1 MLYGV
6 SLGPG
11 DVELLTLK
19 ALRIIEKADEVIA
32 PGKLAADV
40 VEKVRRPRIVEFPMG
55 RSEVVIENLSKELAE
70 RCVREDIAFVALGD
84 VMFYSTFM
92 HVARRVKELGGKVEC
107 VPGVPSFTCAFS
119 ASQIFCDRPFG
130 VVTAKDLRNYNSDFE
145 YLVVLKATKPKE
157 VAKLAEKQGYIV
169 EAVVRRMFMEGEEVF
184 INVNGNNGR
193 ADGKIPEFEDY
204 FTVVILRK
212 HRRS

>member
-19 ALRIIEKADEVIA
+19 ALRTIEEADEVIA

-40 VEKVRRPRIVEFPMG
+40 VEKIRKPRIVEFPMG
-55 RSEVVIENLSKELAE
+55 RSEEVIENLSRELAE
-70 RCVREDIAFVALGD
+70 RCVEEDIAFVALGD

-107 VPGVPSFTCAFS
+107 VPGVPSFTCVFS
-119 ASQIFCDRPFG
+119 VSQIFCDRPLG
-130 VVTAKDLRNYNSDFE
+130 VVTAKDLKNINSDFE
-145 YLVVLKATKPKE
+145 YLAVLKATKPKE
-157 VAKLAEKQGYIV
+157 VARLAEERGYAV

-184 INVNGNNGR
+184 VNRNN
-193 ADGKIPEFEDY
+193 GKIPEFEDY

-212 HRRS
+212 RD